1 MNNIKH
7 LIETGDLKFDKHL
20 KGNLAEIQ
28 EMIRLNFDGVIL
40 VDGMEG
46 SGKTE
51 LAKQICLYS
60 DDSFTANDVFYSTE
74 QFEEWIENAPKG
86 KAGLWDEFVL
96 GGLSSDAL
104 TEMQKI
110 LIKRFTMIRK
120 KNLIIVLVIPYI
132 FLLRKYFAVARTRAL
147 IHVYAKGYDR
157 GYFKFYNYS
166 EKLWIYNYGYKT
178 WLYSPKVKPSFEG
191 KFSAWADTYL
201 DTKLIE
207 DKKDQAIAD
216 LGVEDAIKLTKKQI
230 NLINEYELL
239 KNPFNQYEDMNN
251 YKIIYNLLKN
261 LNLYKDKR

>member
-1 MNNIKH
+1 MNNIKQ
-7 LIETGDLKFDKHL
+7 LIETAELKFDKHL
-20 KGNLAEIQ
+20 KGNLTEIQ
-28 EMIRLNFDGVIL
+28 EMIKQNFDGVIL
-40 VDGMEG
+40 IDGMEG

-60 DDSFTANDVFYSTE
+60 DNTFTANDVFYSTE
-74 QFEEWIENAPKG
+74 QFEEWIETAPKG

-147 IHVYAKGYDR
+147 VHVYAKGYDR

-178 WLYSPKVKPSFEG
+178 WLYSPKVNPSFEG
-191 KFSAWADTYL
+191 KFVAWADNYL

-207 DKKDQAIAD
+207 QKKDQAIED
-216 LGVEDAIKLTKKQI
+216 LGVEDNIKLTKKQI
-230 NLINEYELL
+230 MAIKEYNCL
-239 KNPFNQYEDMNN
+239 KNNVPYDIDRNN
-251 YKIIYNLLKN
+251 YEIMRKLLQN
-261 LNLYKDKR
+261 IDKFKT